1 MFYASYENGDKGR
14 IIALAIETHADDVVP
29 FASLFFF
36 FWQMRAVFFFF
47 PLRKLKYYKLNI

>member
-36 FWQMRAVFFFF
+36 FLADESCFFF